1 MIWVIRNSPLNN
13 IVQFGMLSCT
23 TMETWSLII
32 CQLTRRRLAGFLVSG
47 KLITLPQYS
56 YSVQRHNIQQVG
68 QHRSQR
74 VLIIARVQVTQ
85 VRVGQHWSQ
94 LGYRLHR
101 LGQVNIV
108 HCQGIGHIGQG
119 RSTLVLAMV
128 QVTQVRIGQHRSQ
141 LVYRSHRSG
150 QVNTVIATVQV
161 TQVCTCKVGQHRSQ
175 LGYSCHIVKN
185 IRMFQLSISRLW
197 WKTDLGGVSG
207 GNICHELSG
216 TKILSFWKL
225 FRNNELF

>member
-68 QHRSQR
+68 QHRSHR
-74 VLIIARVQVTQ
+74 VQVRARVQVTQ

-141 LVYRSHRSG
+141 LAYRSHRSG
-150 QVNTVIATVQV
+150 QVNTGHSNCIGYIGLHLQGRSTQVIARVQLPHSKKYKNV
-161 TQVCTCKVGQHRSQ
+161 STFNIQVMVEDRPRRSVRRQ
-175 LGYSCHIVKN
+175 Y
-185 IRMFQLSISRLW
+185 LS
-197 WKTDLGGVSG
+197 
-207 GNICHELSG
+207 
-216 TKILSFWKL
+216 
-225 FRNNELF
+225 